1 MARKFGIVTNL
12 TGLQAGIVVNSLTY
26 NESCETAEARN
37 DKGQITDIA
46 SYSRGTSVSISR
58 SYGRF

>member
-26 NESCETAEARN
+26 C
-37 DKGQITDIA
+37 A
-46 SYSRGTSVSISR
+46 SPPAWTTFY
-58 SYGRF
+58 